1 MVKSLTLNVI
11 KDQEVKGV
19 RESATRMPTGG
30 TQTQNPGSA
39 VNTESKWEETDA
51 SRGS

>member
-30 TQTQNPGSA
+30 TRTQNPGSA
-39 VNTESKWEETDA
+39 VNMEFKWEETDA